1 MILLGRCKEVENG
14 PSPQFKLFGER
25 ADLADTACNI
35 PSLVTRWEDLSRRR
49 RGLCVW
55 LPRANA
61 FAMETEPWVPT
72 RFSGDTRASLPR
84 GD

>member
-1 MILLGRCKEVENG
+1 MDRQSLH
-14 PSPQFKLFGER
+14 FKLLGER

-35 PSLVTRWEDLSRRR
+35 LSLVTRQEDHRRR
-49 RGLCVW
+49 SRELCVW

-72 RFSGDTRASLPR
+72 RFSGDTRASLP
-84 GD
+84 GGN